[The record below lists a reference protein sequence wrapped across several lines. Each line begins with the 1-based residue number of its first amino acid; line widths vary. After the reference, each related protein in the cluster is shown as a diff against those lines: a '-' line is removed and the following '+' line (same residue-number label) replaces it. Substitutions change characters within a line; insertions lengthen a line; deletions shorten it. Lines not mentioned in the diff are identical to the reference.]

1 MTISE
6 SYDTMIIER
15 EVISMIT
22 KEQYLVIDNWL
33 KEKSLRNFKVL
44 FLLGFNLKGWQ
55 RPVWKC
61 WRIVRN
67 TWITKK
73 YYNIYELD
81 VDKLK

>member
-1 MTISE
+1 MTISK

-15 EVISMIT
+15 EVMSMIT

-33 KEKSLRNFKVL
+33 KEKSLRNFKTL
-44 FLLGFNLKGWQ
+44 FILGFNLKGWQ

-73 YYNIYELD
+73 YYNIYELN